1 MDILLPILTMAA
13 LGLLFSIGLAFA
25 YQKLKVEE
33 DPKVAA
39 VSESLPQANCGA
51 CGFSG
56 CRAFAEAVV
65 GGGAPANGCPVG
77 GGETAQQIAEILGI
91 EAGEM
96 IKKVARLHCR
106 GDRAAA
112 KDRGNY
118 LGLTTCYAANLV
130 GGNKQCSYGCM
141 GYGDCVRACQFDA
154 LYMDDDGLPHVVE
167 EKCTACG
174 KCVDACPR
182 NLFELH
188 ALDQNVLV
196 FCRSLDRGPAAKKA
210 CKNACIGCGIC
221 ARACPD
227 AIEIKDNLAVIL
239 DYKKIEPGQ
248 IPALE
253 KCPTDSIGR
262 LQRGEEGGENAREGE
277 GGENEAA
284 LEG

>member
-77 GGETAQQIAEILGI
+77 GGETAQRIAEILGV

-262 LQRGEEGGENAREGE
+262 LQRGEEGSGDAREGE
-277 GGENEAA
+277 GGEKEAA
-284 LEG
+284 REG

>member
-65 GGGAPANGCPVG
+65 EGGAPANGCPVG
-77 GGETAQQIAEILGI
+77 GGETAQQIAEILGV

-130 GGNKQCSYGCM
+130 GGNKHCSFGCM

-196 FCRSLDRGPAAKKA
+196 FCRSLDRGPAAKRA

-239 DYKKIEPGQ
+239 DYKKIEPEQ
-248 IPALE
+248 IPAME

-262 LQRGEEGGENAREGE
+262 LQRGEEGGGDAHEGE
-277 GGENEAA
+277 SGENEASR
-284 LEG
+284 EG

>member
-65 GGGAPANGCPVG
+65 EGGAPANGCPVG
-77 GGETAQQIAEILGI
+77 GGETAQQIAEILGV

-130 GGNKQCSYGCM
+130 GGNKHCSFGCM

-188 ALDQNVLV
+188 ALDQNILV
-196 FCRSLDRGPAAKKA
+196 FCRSLDRGPASKKA

-239 DYKKIEPGQ
+239 DYKKIEPEQ
-248 IPALE
+248 IPAME

-262 LQRGEEGGENAREGE
+262 LQRGEEGGGDAHEGE
-277 GGENEAA
+277 GGENEASR
-284 LEG
+284 EG

>member
-13 LGLLFSIGLAFA
+13 LGLLFSLGLAFA

-33 DPKVAA
+33 DPKVVA

-65 GGGAPANGCPVG
+65 EGGAPANGCPVG
-77 GGETAQQIAEILGI
+77 GGETARQIAEILGV

-112 KDRGNY
+112 KDRGDY

-141 GYGDCVRACQFDA
+141 GYGDCVRACQFGA
-154 LYMDDDGLPHVVE
+154 MYMDEDGLPKVIE
-167 EKCTACG
+167 ENCTACG

-188 ALDQNVLV
+188 SLDQNILV

-239 DYKKIEPGQ
+239 DYKKIEPDQ
-248 IPALE
+248 IPAIE

-262 LQRGEEGGENAREGE
+262 LHRDEDDVTEGTAEDSAQEAVHEG
-277 GGENEAA
+277 
-284 LEG
+284 

>member
-65 GGGAPANGCPVG
+65 GGGASANGCPVG
-77 GGETAQQIAEILGI
+77 GSETAQRIAEILGV

-262 LQRGEEGGENAREGE
+262 LQRGEEGSGDAREGE

>member
-1 MDILLPILTMAA
+1 MDVLLPILVMAA
-13 LGLLFSIGLAFA
+13 LGFLFALGLAFA

-33 DPKVAA
+33 DPRVVE

-51 CGFSG
+51 CGYSG
-56 CRAFAEAVV
+56 CRAFAEGVV
-65 GGGAPANGCPVG
+65 AGDAPANGCPVG
-77 GGETAQQIAEILGI
+77 GTETAQRIAEILGVD
-91 EAGEM
+91 AGAI

-106 GDRAAA
+106 GDNMAA
-112 KDRGNY
+112 KNRGDY

-154 LYMDDDGLPHVVE
+154 LYMEEDGLPRLVE
-167 EKCTACG
+167 ERCTACG

-182 NLFELH
+182 DLFELH
-188 ALDQNVLV
+188 PLDQNILV

-221 ARACPD
+221 VRACPE
-227 AIEIKDNLAVIL
+227 AIEIRDNLAVIL
-239 DYKKIEPGQ
+239 DYKKIEPEQ
-248 IPALE
+248 VPAIE

-262 LQRGEEGGENAREGE
+262 LHPEEDGDGEAPGEAGVKE
-277 GGENEAA
+277 EAA
-284 LEG
+284 HEG